1 MKDFLIEMFGMNR
14 DANLKMTGAIKK
26 LPEQDECIKHLSHL
40 ANCQYKWLDRINIF
54 PDESQLDWWDPVY
67 TLDELP
73 DRFEESS
80 NQWIDY
86 LSGMNDDEIESVKQY
101 KGYDGSTWEAKLKD
115 IALQLIF
122 HSFHHR
128 AQIQMMIRAQG
139 SKPGFIDYIGYK
151 QKKSGSA

>member
-86 LSGMNDDEIESVKQY
+86 LSGMNDDEIAHFLLTV
-101 KGYDGSTWEAKLKD
+101 G
-115 IALQLIF
+115 
-122 HSFHHR
+122 
-128 AQIQMMIRAQG
+128 
-139 SKPGFIDYIGYK
+139 
-151 QKKSGSA
+151 